1 MTDTLTRPGD
11 TSSGRPPS
19 CLSYAEAVEA
29 TGVTRRHLR
38 RLVAAGKLEAVDHG
52 GRRWVTTSSLLAA
65 GLTLSAPKP
74 QLSNSGPGEGGIPGQ
89 DPSVSLVEEVERLRR
104 ELAVARALADERG
117 REIEWFRDHAARLT
131 AMLPPG
137 PQGDQ
142 APGPEGGPS
151 KRWWRKAR

>member
-1 MTDTLTRPGD
+1 MTDTLTRPED
-11 TSSGRPPS
+11 TSSVRPPS
-19 CLSYAEAVEA
+19 CLSYTEAVEA

-65 GLTLSAPKP
+65 GLTLSAPKG
-74 QLSNSGPGEGGIPGQ
+74 QINSPGPGEAGTPGQ
-89 DPSVSLVEEVERLRR
+89 DPSASLVEEVERLRR

-117 REIEWFRDHAARLT
+117 RELDWFRDHAARLT

-142 APGPEGGPS
+142 APGPQGGPR